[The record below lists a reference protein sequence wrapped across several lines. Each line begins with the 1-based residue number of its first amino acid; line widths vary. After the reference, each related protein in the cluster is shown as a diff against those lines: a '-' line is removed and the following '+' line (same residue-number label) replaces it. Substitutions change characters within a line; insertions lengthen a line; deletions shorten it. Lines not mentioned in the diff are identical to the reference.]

1 MGWDDMAAKFDALVR
16 PRLGART
23 EALFGLVRAF
33 GGGGVLAEIKEIVGR
48 L

>member
-1 MGWDDMAAKFDALVR
+1 MAQKFDALVR

-33 GGGGVLAEIKEIVGR
+33 CGGVLGEIKGIVGR